1 MIKLTIISDGKPP
14 LEIKA
19 DSRFSLR
26 QILFTN
32 NVLIRS
38 GCVGNGSCGLCKVKI
53 LGKNVNKPT
62 PNERILLG
70 KNDLSQGVRLAC
82 QVYLQDDLQ
91 IEIHTLSLE
100 TKWYY
105 LQRTQIFENDFSLN
119 SDLLHLIDKQQDAFG
134 LAIDLGTTTIR
145 LSIYNL
151 KNGKFQSGRL
161 GYNPQLVVGD
171 NVLTRLQ
178 NASESPEL
186 AQKLKDLVIQAI
198 GDALLDISL
207 KEGINIQQLFKVT
220 VVGNT
225 AMLALLTGEN
235 YHLLL
240 NSAYWSKPIECRLK
254 EPKSMIDIL
263 RINSQSIIDVIQPIS
278 GFVGSDLLAG
288 IVATNLT
295 RSKSVSLFIDFG
307 TNSEIALW
315 NGEELWITS
324 AAGGPAFEGGGIS
337 CGMPAVSGAI
347 STVKYNEDSQRF
359 DTGTIDNKGIKG
371 ICGSGLVDL
380 IAELNKINVLTEKGN
395 FANSEM
401 NNRFTLKENNAEIFL
416 TKKDVDAF
424 QRAKAAIGVGIR
436 VLLSKKSLSIQ
447 EVKRIHIG
455 GAFGQFINVNNAQQ
469 IGLLPIIS
477 KEGRIDFCGNTAL
490 LGCETV
496 LFSSKIRREMKK
508 IRNYA
513 KIVNLA
519 LSPRFDEL
527 YLENLFL
534 KVM

>member
-1 MIKLTIISDGKPP
+1 MIKLTIISEGKPA
-14 LEIKA
+14 LEIEA

-26 QILFTN
+26 QKLFTN
-32 NVLIRS
+32 NVWIRS
-38 GCVGNGSCGLCKVKI
+38 GCAGNGSCGLCKVKI
-53 LGKNVNKPT
+53 LGKNVNEPT

-70 KNDLSQGVRLAC
+70 KNDISKGVRLAC

-91 IEIHTLSLE
+91 IEIPKLALE

-105 LQRTQIFENDFSLN
+105 LQRTQIFENDFYLN
-119 SDLLHLIDKQQDAFG
+119 SDLLHLIEKQQDAYG

-151 KNGKFQSGRL
+151 KNGKFQSGRF
-161 GYNPQLVVGD
+161 GYNPQLEVGD
-171 NVLTRLQ
+171 NVVTRLQ
-178 NASESPEL
+178 HASESPEL
-186 AQKLKDLVIQAI
+186 AQEMKDMVIQAI

-240 NSAYWSKPIECRLK
+240 KSAYWSKPIECRLK
-254 EPKSMIDIL
+254 EPKSMINKL

-278 GFVGSDLLAG
+278 GFVGSDFLAG
-288 IVATNLT
+288 IVATDLT
-295 RSKSVSLFIDFG
+295 RSESVSLFIDFG
-307 TNSEIALW
+307 TNSEIGLW
-315 NGEELWITS
+315 DGEELWFTS
-324 AAGGPAFEGGGIS
+324 AAGGPAFEGSGIS

-347 STVKYNEDSQRF
+347 NTVKYNEDSQRF
-359 DTGTIDNKGIKG
+359 DIGTIDNKKIKG
-371 ICGSGLVDL
+371 ICGSGLIDL
-380 IAELNKINVLTEKGN
+380 IAELNKINILTERGS
-395 FANSEM
+395 FAKREM
-401 NNRFTLKENNAEIFL
+401 NNRYTLIENDIEIFI
-416 TKKDVDAF
+416 TKKDVDVF
-424 QRAKAAIGVGIR
+424 QRAKAAIGAGIR
-436 VLLSKKSLSIQ
+436 VLLSKNSLSVK

-455 GAFGQFINVNNAQQ
+455 GAFGQYINVNNAQQ

-490 LGCETV
+490 LGCEIV
-496 LFSSKIRREMKK
+496 LFSLKLRREMKK
-508 IRNYA
+508 IKKYA
-513 KIVNLA
+513 KLVNLA
-519 LSPRFDEL
+519 FSPLFDEL

-534 KVM
+534 RAL